1 MKQFLSYLVTVLML
15 SVALTTV
22 SLGRS
27 DTGPPDKV
35 VTNHQTDVIAIDVV
49 NTVTVPAAIDERQ
62 EIVLLMKEE
71 AVINRKE
78 VKPTF
83 DPFYNERRQA
93 ERTRYYITDND
104 KFNDDTGYHLRC

>member
-15 SVALTTV
+15 SVALTTT
-22 SLGRS
+22 SLGRG

-62 EIVLLMKEE
+62 EVVMLLKEE